1 MVNFYHRF
9 VPAAAQ
15 HMQPLFAVLATKPKF
30 GHLAWMDE
38 MTNAFNTTKQALANA
53 IMLAHPLHDA
63 RIALTVDASAQ
74 AIGGV
79 LEQWVNGTWQPLS
92 FFSRQLRS
100 NEAKYSA
107 FDRELLA
114 VHLGVRHFRC
124 FLEGRVFTIFTD
136 HKPLTFA
143 MSKVSEPW
151 SARQQRQ
158 LAAISEFSTDIQHVA
173 GKNNSVADA
182 LSRAS
187 INAIDADGVDYAAM
201 AICQQSE
208 CDFDGYRTAATG
220 LQLKKV
226 PFGRDGLTLMCDIS
240 TGTPRPVVP
249 PSWRKRVFD
258 AIHNLSHPGIRTTR
272 RLVTNK
278 FVWHNINKQV
288 GEWAKV
294 CVPCQQA
301 KISRHVR
308 APLHHF
314 EVTHR
319 RFDDIHIDLVGPLP
333 PSQGFTH
340 LLTIVDRFTRW
351 PEAIPLMDTSATSC
365 ARAFLFHWVARFGL
379 PINTSSDRG
388 AQFTSQLWTELSE
401 LLGTK
406 LHRTTAYH
414 PQANGLVERFHRH
427 LKAALKARLT
437 DANWMDALP
446 WVLLGIRTAPK
457 EDLNTSSAELVYGAP
472 LTVLGEFVALPGTA
486 SSCSC

>member
-15 HMQPLFAVLATKPKF
+15 HMQPLFAALANKPKF
-30 GHLAWMDE
+30 GHLAWTDE

-53 IMLAHPLHDA
+53 TMLAHPLHDA

-158 LAAISEFSTDIQHVA
+158 LVAISEFSTDIQHVA

-201 AICQQSE
+201 AI
-208 CDFDGYRTAATG
+208 A
-220 LQLKKV
+220 
-226 PFGRDGLTLMCDIS
+226 
-240 TGTPRPVVP
+240 
-249 PSWRKRVFD
+249 
-258 AIHNLSHPGIRTTR
+258 N
-272 RLVTNK
+272 
-278 FVWHNINKQV
+278 
-288 GEWAKV
+288 
-294 CVPCQQA
+294 
-301 KISRHVR
+301 SRN
-308 APLHHF
+308 
-314 EVTHR
+314 
-319 RFDDIHIDLVGPLP
+319 
-333 PSQGFTH
+333 
-340 LLTIVDRFTRW
+340 
-351 PEAIPLMDTSATSC
+351 ATSM
-365 ARAFLFHWVARFGL
+365 ATALLL
-379 PINTSSDRG
+379 PDFN
-388 AQFTSQLWTELSE
+388 
-401 LLGTK
+401 
-406 LHRTTAYH
+406 
-414 PQANGLVERFHRH
+414 
-427 LKAALKARLT
+427 
-437 DANWMDALP
+437 
-446 WVLLGIRTAPK
+446 
-457 EDLNTSSAELVYGAP
+457 
-472 LTVLGEFVALPGTA
+472 
-486 SSCSC
+486 